1 MSGAKSSSATA
12 TTGTAD
18 FPRPYRGRFAP
29 TPSGALHFGS
39 LVAALASFLEARSRR
54 GEWLVRIEDLDPPR
68 ERPGSADDILRTL
81 DRLGLYWDG
90 PVVRQ
95 SARLP
100 LYQAAVDVLL
110 RRDLLRRCR
119 CSRAALGALP
129 VNRERASGD
138 DLFHPPECVV
148 APGLPGEPH
157 TLRFRTPDR
166 TVEWNDRAQ
175 GPQAAN
181 VARTHGDFVLRRRDG
196 LFAYQLAVVV
206 DDAEQRILDVVRGG
220 DLLASTPRQILL
232 QEALGLPRPSHM
244 HVPLAVDE
252 TGLKL
257 SKSGDAPALDA
268 APPAEQLAAALAFLG
283 QEPPLE
289 LRRAPPG
296 DALGWAVQHWRP
308 GRFAGVKVRAV
319 REVQGQAAV
328 QERDR

>member
-1 MSGAKSSSATA
+1 MSDARSNSATA

-18 FPRPYRGRFAP
+18 LPRPYRGRFAP

-39 LVAALASFLEARSRR
+39 LVAALASFLDARSRR

-68 ERPGSADDILRTL
+68 ERPGAADQILRTL
-81 DRLGLYWDG
+81 DRLGLHWDG

-95 SARLP
+95 STRLP
-100 LYQAAVDVLL
+100 LYQEAVDLL
-110 RRDLLRRCR
+110 ERRDLLRRCR
-119 CSRAALGALP
+119 CSRAALGALA
-129 VNRERASGD
+129 VNRGRASGD
-138 DLFHPPECVV
+138 DLFHPRECVV
-148 APGLPGEPH
+148 PPGPPGEPH
-157 TLRFRTPDR
+157 ALRFRTPDR
-166 TVEWNDRAQ
+166 SVEWVDRAQ
-175 GPQAAN
+175 GPQATN

-196 LFAYQLAVVV
+196 LVAYQLAVVV

-232 QEALGLPRPSHM
+232 QQALGLPRPSHM

-268 APPAEQLAAALAFLG
+268 ATPAEQLAAALAFLG

-289 LRRAPPG
+289 LRRAPPE
-296 DALGWAVQHWRP
+296 DALDWAVQHWRP
-308 GRFAGVKVRAV
+308 GRFAGLKVRVA
-319 REVQGQAAV
+319 RDVQGQAAV
-328 QERDR
+328 QE